1 MPALL
6 PHIER
11 EFESGYGVL
20 GLAVAT
26 GLLAYAL
33 GAAMASRV
41 LRVIP
46 TRGLL
51 MATFAVSG
59 VGFVAVAAAGSP
71 ALVALAVAVLGIS
84 APISWTATIHL
95 GRETVPARSNA
106 VVLAGASGGAA
117 LGVIVNGVMVQ
128 TSDTIHPW
136 QISFLIAAA
145 VSLVVIVLTARVFP
159 GEVDKPED
167 SGSKVLP
174 VFHEILEDPSGMLV
188 VVTSGVSGVAVFT
201 LATFL
206 TATALDEMGTSATA
220 AASLLWVG
228 GVVGVVAALA
238 FGRLGDRKTPT
249 FVIALTMAVYAA
261 ALVMLSLGWSYR
273 WLIVA
278 MVGYGILNGPVWGLM
293 GALANRRF
301 TSELAVGAVSLGLV
315 AASLVGALGNSGAA
329 FWLESTG
336 SMRGPVA
343 VLAVLTTLTAAYL
356 IREARRAPVLGAG
369 VGDDGPY

>member
-1 MPALL
+1 VPALL

-11 EFESGYGVL
+11 EFGSGYGVL

-41 LRVIP
+41 LRAIP

-95 GRETVPARSNA
+95 GRETVPVRSNA

-117 LGVIVNGVMVQ
+117 LGVIVNGVLVQ
-128 TSDTIHPW
+128 TSDALHPW
-136 QISFLIAAA
+136 QISFLIATA

-159 GEVDKPED
+159 GAVDKPED

-174 VFHEILEDPSGMLV
+174 VFREILQDTSGMLV

-238 FGRLGDRKTPT
+238 FGRLGDKKTPT
-249 FVIALTMAVYAA
+249 FVIAITMAVYAA
-261 ALVMLSLGWSYR
+261 ALVMLSLGWSYG

-278 MVGYGILNGPVWGLM
+278 MVGYGTLNGPVWGLM

-356 IREARRAPVLGAG
+356 IREARRAPQLQAGA
-369 VGDDGPY
+369 GDDGPY

>member
-1 MPALL
+1 
-6 PHIER
+6 
-11 EFESGYGVL
+11 
-20 GLAVAT
+20 
-26 GLLAYAL
+26 
-33 GAAMASRV
+33 
-41 LRVIP
+41 
-46 TRGLL
+46 
-51 MATFAVSG
+51 
-59 VGFVAVAAAGSP
+59 
-71 ALVALAVAVLGIS
+71 
-84 APISWTATIHL
+84 
-95 GRETVPARSNA
+95 
-106 VVLAGASGGAA
+106 
-117 LGVIVNGVMVQ
+117 
-128 TSDTIHPW
+128 
-136 QISFLIAAA
+136 
-145 VSLVVIVLTARVFP
+145 
-159 GEVDKPED
+159 
-167 SGSKVLP
+167 
-174 VFHEILEDPSGMLV
+174 
-188 VVTSGVSGVAVFT
+188 VAVFT

-238 FGRLGDRKTPT
+238 FGRLGDKKTPT
-249 FVIALTMAVYAA
+249 FVIAITMAVYAA
-261 ALVMLSLGWSYR
+261 ALVMLSLGWSYG

-356 IREARRAPVLGAG
+356 IREARRAPQLQAGA
-369 VGDDGPY
+369 GDDGPY